1 MKKILLILILLALP
15 FVSSYTINT
24 NETFTIDLN
33 EILNISLTESNDT
46 SITVNVMHPFCNTTQ
61 DCPYCNTSLN
71 CEECVCPSH
80 NQSDLDLITSLN
92 SQITNLNLQLAIAQN
107 NISFYKEQISN
118 LTSEIAKKE
127 NFINN
132 ILTNFTH
139 ECPAFPPIP
148 SCPACPV
155 CTIPSLP
162 SCPSYNLTCP
172 ESQIIMPNPNEEQK
186 PSKLPWILSGVLF
199 VMLVITFINLAKK
212 NKEPGEEVSEEFAE
226 EFKG

>member
-1 MKKILLILILLALP
+1 MKLFVVLP
-15 FVSSYTINT
+15 AF
-24 NETFTIDLN
+24 NEEKSIGSVIKDLKRN
-33 EILNISLTESNDT
+33 NYRNIIVVDDGSVD
-46 SITVNVMHPFCNTTQ
+46 
-61 DCPYCNTSLN
+61 
-71 CEECVCPSH
+71 
-80 NQSDLDLITSLN
+80 
-92 SQITNLNLQLAIAQN
+92 
-107 NISFYKEQISN
+107 K
-118 LTSEIAKKE
+118 TSEIAKKE

-186 PSKLPWILSGVLF
+186 PSKLPWILSGILF

-212 NKEPGEEVSEEFAE
+212 NKESGEEVSEEFAE